1 MERTKENEEVE
12 GKKKDEKNK
21 KRSGMRTEMKLE
33 GKEKS
38 KMKEENGKMMVEKV
52 EKERK
57 KDVVVVGG
65 SIIDFVIRAEEKKR
79 LMVSKL
85 SQFIHLC
92 TTPSHPLFLHSSF
105 FFRISFFFT
114 FSLHSLFRFY
124 FQELSY
130 YFSTLPSLSLS
141 FSQPSSRWK
150 LLSFSLIA
158 YCCQVEFK

>member
-1 MERTKENEEVE
+1 MERTKEDEEVE

-52 EKERK
+52 KKGRK

-92 TTPSHPLFLHSSF
+92 TTSSHPPLVLHSSF
-105 FFRISFFFT
+105 FFFHISFSYFFFHILT
-114 FSLHSLFRFY
+114 SFSLPLSLSRTLLLFFYPSVSLF
-124 FQELSY
+124 L
-130 YFSTLPSLSLS
+130 SLSLYPLHGGN
-141 FSQPSSRWK
+141 FFHF
-150 LLSFSLIA
+150 L
-158 YCCQVEFK
+158 